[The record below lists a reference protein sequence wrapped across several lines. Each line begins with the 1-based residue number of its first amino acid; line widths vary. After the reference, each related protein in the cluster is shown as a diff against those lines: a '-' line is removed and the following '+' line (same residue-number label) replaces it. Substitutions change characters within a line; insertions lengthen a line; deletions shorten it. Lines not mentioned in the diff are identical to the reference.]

1 MPHKV
6 VKNPRAQKSEKPKVL
21 NMNSPKRRKKVILA
35 NNRKH
40 DAEHEVIAPEVTEI
54 PT

>member
-6 VKNPRAQKSEKPKVL
+6 VKNPRAQKSENPSVL
-21 NMNSPKRRKKVILA
+21 SMNSPKRRKKVILA
-35 NNRKH
+35 PNRKQE
-40 DAEHEVIAPEVTEI
+40 AVHEVRAPEVTEI